1 MTDSTVATGLTV
13 QQWDSKFFKEYL
25 EENRFKGE
33 MGTSPN
39 NIIQLKTDL
48 EKKRGDSVTYSLIN
62 ALSGAGVTG
71 SSTLEGN
78 EEDMLSRS
86 FKLSVDKIRNAVR
99 VAEVDEQYSA
109 ISLRMGA
116 KEVLKDWIME
126 KTRNDIITA
135 LGMINGTA
143 YGSASEPNKD
153 AWLVDNSDRV
163 LFGDA
168 LGNGSYTDHSAD
180 LATVSAAMTLD
191 AASVQLMKRMA
202 QTASPKIR
210 PIRTTEDERW
220 YVLYVDSRGMRDL
233 KADATIVAA
242 NREAW
247 TRGKD
252 NPLFTGG
259 DLIYDGVIIKEI
271 PDIASLGTVGATSAA
286 VSPAYLC
293 GAQAIGL
300 AWAKKTTSKTE
311 EFDYG
316 DKVGCAVEE
325 IRGIEKI
332 VFGSGSS
339 DTADLKDHGVVTGYF
354 GAAADS
360 QSLKGGFGSPF
371 F

>member
-1 MTDSTVATGLTV
+1 MADTTVATGLTV
-13 QQWDSKFFKEYL
+13 QQWDEKFFKEYL
-25 EENRFKGE
+25 EENRFKRE
-33 MGTSPN
+33 MGTSSN

-62 ALSGAGVTG
+62 RLTGAGVTG
-71 SSTLEGN
+71 SATLEGN
-78 EEDMLSRS
+78 EESMDSRS
-86 FKLSVDKIRNAVR
+86 FKLTVDKIRNAVR
-99 VAEVDEQYSA
+99 VAEVDEQFSA
-109 ISLRMGA
+109 ISLRQGA

-126 KTRNDIITA
+126 KTRDQIITA

-143 YGSASEPNKD
+143 YGSATEVNKD

-168 LGNGSYTDHSAD
+168 LGNGGYTDHSAD
-180 LATVSAAMTLD
+180 LATVTAAMTLG
-191 AASVQLMKRMA
+191 AAEIELMKRMA
-202 QTASPKIR
+202 STASPKIR
-210 PIRTTEDERW
+210 PLRTTEDERW
-220 YVLYVDSRGMRDL
+220 YVLYVDSRCMRDL
-233 KADATIVAA
+233 RADATIIA
-242 NREAW
+242 NQRDAL

-259 DLIYDGVIIKEI
+259 DLIHDGVIIKEI
-271 PDIASLGTVGATSAA
+271 PDIASLGGVGATAAA

-332 VFGSGSS
+332 VFGSGAS
-339 DTADLKDHGVVTGYF
+339 DTADLKDHGIVTGYF
-354 GAAADS
+354 GAAADA
-360 QSLKGGFGSPF
+360 
-371 F
+371 

>member
-1 MTDSTVATGLTV
+1 MTDTTVASGLTV

-25 EENRFKGE
+25 EANRFKRE

-39 NIIQLKTDL
+39 NIIQVKSDL
-48 EKKRGDSVTYSLIN
+48 TKKKGDSVTF
-62 ALSGAGVTG
+62 ALVNRLTGAGVTG

-78 EEDMLSRS
+78 EEEMDSRS
-86 FKLSVDKIRNAVR
+86 FKLVVDKIRNAVR
-99 VAEVDEQYSA
+99 VAEIDEQFSA
-109 ISLRMGA
+109 ISLRNAG
-116 KEVLKDWIME
+116 KEVLMDWMME
-126 KTRNDIITA
+126 KTRDGIIDA
-135 LGMINGTA
+135 LGMINGTV
-143 YGSASEPNKD
+143 YGSASEANKD

-168 LGNGSYTDHSAD
+168 LGNGGYTDHSAD
-180 LATVSAAMTLD
+180 LASVTAAMTLG
-191 AASVQLMKRMA
+191 AAEVQLMKRIA

-220 YVLYVDSRGMRDL
+220 FVLYTDSRGFRDL
-233 KADATIVAA
+233 KADSVIQQA

-247 TRGKD
+247 TRGSN

-259 DLIYDGVIIKEI
+259 DLVYDGVIIKEI
-271 PDIASLGTVGATSAA
+271 PDIASLGGVGAASAA

-293 GAQAIGL
+293 GAQAVGL

-316 DKVGCAVEE
+316 DKVGCAIEE
-325 IRGIEKI
+325 IRGIEKMT
-332 VFGSGSS
+332 FGSGSS

-354 GAAADS
+354 GAAADA
-360 QSLKGGFGSPF
+360 
-371 F
+371 

>member
-1 MTDSTVATGLTV
+1 MADSTVATGLTV
-13 QQWDSKFFKEYL
+13 QQWDDKFFKEYL
-25 EENRFKGE
+25 EENRFKRE

-48 EKKRGDSVTYSLIN
+48 TKKKGDSVTYALIN

-78 EEDMLSRS
+78 EEDMTSRS
-86 FKLSVDKIRNAVR
+86 FKLTVNKIRNAVR
-99 VAEVDEQYSA
+99 VAEVDEQFSA

-116 KEVLKDWIME
+116 KEVLKDWMME
-126 KTRNDIITA
+126 KTRDQIITA
-135 LGMINGTA
+135 FGSINGTA
-143 YGSASEPNKD
+143 YGSATETAKD

-168 LGNGSYTDHSAD
+168 IGNGGYTDHSAD
-180 LATVSAAMTLD
+180 LATVTAAMTLG
-191 AASVQLMKRMA
+191 AAEVQLMKRIA

-220 YVLYVDSRGMRDL
+220 YVLYTDSRCFRDL
-233 KADATIVAA
+233 KADTVIQQA

-271 PDIASLGTVGATSAA
+271 PDIASLGGVGATGAA
-286 VSPAYLC
+286 VSPAYMC
-293 GAQAIGL
+293 GAQAVGL

-316 DKVGCAVEE
+316 DKVGCAIEE

-332 VFGSGSS
+332 VFGSGAG
-339 DTADLKDHGVVTGYF
+339 DTDDLKDHGIVTGYF
-354 GAAADS
+354 GAAADA
-360 QSLKGGFGSPF
+360 
-371 F
+371 